1 MANRMVTRS
10 ELVGNAKSK
19 TALVE
24 QVARWNSLN
33 QTGKIN
39 YNEFGTKDGTGLQ
52 SVTDKFVDNF
62 LLRVLVADYNTK
74 NGKNIYIGTQNKAIR
89 DLLVAH
95 ELEKCV
101 IKAVA
106 FKR

>member
-1 MANRMVTRS
+1 MAERMVTRS

-33 QTGKIN
+33 RTGKVN

-52 SVTDKFVDNF
+52 SVTEKFVDNF

-74 NGKNIYIGTQNKAIR
+74 NGKNI
-89 DLLVAH
+89 
-95 ELEKCV
+95 
-101 IKAVA
+101 
-106 FKR
+106 